1 MPCDQDR
8 SVSVDLGN
16 IGDLDALAEA
26 MIAEGHTGVRRV
38 GDVIRSDQGTFQSG
52 TFRSYS
58 GQLDVNALKRRYSEK
73 IIEKSARAKGWTP
86 KWSADRR
93 EVVLT
98 KKKF

>member
-26 MIAEGHTGVRRV
+26 MAAEGHTGVRRV
-38 GDVIRSDQGTFQSG
+38 GDTIRSDQGE
-52 TFRSYS
+52 FRSGSFRSFY
-58 GQLDVNALKRRYSEK
+58 GQPDVNALKRRYSEK
-73 IIEKSARAKGWTP
+73 VIEKQAKARGWTP